1 MCVQYKKKIFLLFR
15 LEINYLSEDR
25 NMHLFLAPWTV
36 CVRNG
41 ADFKNKLMGVMVY
54 F

>member
-1 MCVQYKKKIFLLFR
+1 M
-15 LEINYLSEDR
+15 
-25 NMHLFLAPWTV
+25 TV
-36 CVRNG
+36 CETVAQEKMFDVNVRNG